1 MISAHF
7 FRNSDGNIER
17 FRITGHADAGEYGQD
32 IVCAAVS
39 ATAIGTTNS
48 LENLAGIE
56 PIITADEQNGGLLE
70 VAVPLKIDKD
80 KMLICQILLENLLGT
95 LQSIETKYKD
105 YIIVNRNNS
114 EN

>member
-17 FRITGHADAGEYGQD
+17 FRITGHADSGEYGQD

-48 LENLAGIE
+48 FQNLAGIT
-56 PIITADEQNGGLLE
+56 PVITADEQNGGLLD
-70 VAVPLKIDKD
+70 VTIPLAVNKEKI
-80 KMLICQILLENLLGT
+80 LIGQVLSENLLGT
-95 LQSIETKYKD
+95 LQSIEKKYKK
-105 YIIVNRNNS
+105 YIIVKNDCS
-114 EN
+114 EK